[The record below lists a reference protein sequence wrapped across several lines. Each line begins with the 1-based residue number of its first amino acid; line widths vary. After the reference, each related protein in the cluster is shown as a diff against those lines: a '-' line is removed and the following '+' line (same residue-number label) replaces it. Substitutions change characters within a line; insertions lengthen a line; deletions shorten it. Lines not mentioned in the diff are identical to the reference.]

1 MHPDVLTAAPAT
13 TPQQPL
19 AFTPKPAGPAAPPP
33 PPPSDQPSAESFL
46 SKPTKWKASD
56 PRQVQLNNAL
66 AGFIA
71 TDLLPLYIV
80 ESASFRQLMEK
91 AAPNFSMPSRKH
103 LSSNLLPSV
112 CYSVETQLKMQM
124 RQAQDICL
132 TVDIWSSCDMRSFMG
147 ITGHFILDYTMH
159 SVMLACRRFT
169 GSHTGEKTLEQF
181 QETLVHFNI
190 SEKFTHVITDN
201 AANMVKAFTLPGM
214 EALAEQPDEDEV
226 QDEDDITVVSTEE
239 LDYLPPQRS
248 PCFAHTLQLVVK
260 DGLEQA
266 GSLKQVIAKVS
277 KLVSHCRKST
287 ISNELLE
294 GHTKLQL
301 ANATRWNSQLTMLQS
316 LLRIPADVLA
326 KIQDNASI
334 SLTAYELKLISE
346 LVEILQPFQIAT
358 DLVQGDKVVTASFV
372 ISTVKGLR
380 ATLADLRATYNSKL
394 VATLQS
400 SLEKRLAQFED
411 TEHFKFAVMLDPRFK
426 LDWCSNEEHQTM
438 KDLLTSKYKA
448 LAPDSTPAD
457 ECQPPPVKRS
467 KLFSFMNT
475 RAPTP
480 ATQQPENT
488 EVSTYLSLPCIGD
501 DEDPLAFWKQQ
512 KDTMPV
518 LSTLACKYLCIPAS
532 SAPVER
538 IFSVAGKVFR
548 PERCHL
554 SDTRFQELMFVHC
567 NSK

>member
-1 MHPDVLTAAPAT
+1 MEGQWPSPGSA
-13 TPQQPL
+13 QQ
-19 AFTPKPAGPAAPPP
+19 
-33 PPPSDQPSAESFL
+33 
-46 SKPTKWKASD
+46 
-56 PRQVQLNNAL
+56 RL

-71 TDLLPLYIV
+71 NDLLPLSIV

-103 LSSNLLPSV
+103 LSSTLLPSV
-112 CYSVETQLKMQM
+112 CSSVETQLKMKM
-124 RQAQDICL
+124 RQAQ
-132 TVDIWSSCDMRSFMG
+132 
-147 ITGHFILDYTMH
+147 
-159 SVMLACRRFT
+159 
-169 GSHTGEKTLEQF
+169 
-181 QETLVHFNI
+181 
-190 SEKFTHVITDN
+190 
-201 AANMVKAFTLPGM
+201 
-214 EALAEQPDEDEV
+214 
-226 QDEDDITVVSTEE
+226 DITVVSTEE
-239 LDYLPPQRS
+239 LDYLPPQRN
-248 PCFAHTLQLVVK
+248 PCFVHTLQLIVK

-287 ISNELLE
+287 ISPELLE

-316 LLRIPADVLA
+316 LLRITADVLA

-346 LVEILQPFQIAT
+346 LVEILQPFQIAN

-394 VATLQS
+394 VATLHS

-411 TEHFKFAVMLDPRFK
+411 MEHFKLAVMLDPWFK

-457 ECQPPPVKRS
+457 ECQPPPTKRS
-467 KLFSFMNT
+467 MLFSFMNT
-475 RAPTP
+475 RAPTA

-512 KDTMPV
+512 KDNMPV
-518 LSTLACKYLCIPAS
+518 LSTLVCKYLCIPAS

-548 PERCHL
+548 TERCRL
-554 SDTRFQELMFVHC
+554 SDTRFQELMFVRC
-567 NSK
+567 NSKWIKVLC